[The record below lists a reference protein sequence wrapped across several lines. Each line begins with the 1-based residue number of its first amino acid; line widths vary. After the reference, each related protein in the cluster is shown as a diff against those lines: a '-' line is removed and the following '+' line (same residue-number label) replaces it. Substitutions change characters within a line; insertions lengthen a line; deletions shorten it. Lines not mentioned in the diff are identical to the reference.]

1 MKSYKIK
8 WSLVTALAAACSA
21 VAGIVPQSIPF
32 SNGFN
37 YTNGTPVASLTN
49 VGWDASSPLPV
60 VQTDVVV
67 SATDTNA
74 VIIPANEVVSNAISP
89 VVLTNV
95 WMDFY
100 MQLAPEEVGSPA
112 IDTNSAVTACYLDH
126 FGHLAAY
133 NVSSKAWETY
143 TNYVGGGDITGVA
156 TGQWVHVSVNQNY
169 TTRQC
174 AIFMDGRNVRNQLPM
189 MNNTAASCSSFSI
202 SGGEVSSSYL
212 DDYSIQQSVP
222 GWLNSSTN
230 DWNSNGIPDAVEIQT
245 VGYVGVPLY
254 VGWSQPY
261 TNVQAAFT
269 AARSLDWVH
278 IYQETVAENVSI
290 DHTFRMITGQVF
302 TINGNLS
309 LGASLVMTSWVGFA
323 CGNLGVGAA
332 GQFDVYGDVVASNVT
347 VSTGATLLVSG
358 SLTNLGVLTVGTNAA
373 MTVGGNLADSGNV
386 TVQRSGLLSVTG
398 AVNALAFTLEDL
410 ATVWAGGNLVG
421 TDLLMGTNAVMLVL
435 GNMTNQNVNLGTNAS
450 LTVNGSMS
458 SSTVALKS
466 GAHLTAANASASGG
480 VSLDAGAVMS
490 VAGKLSALN
499 AVINPSST
507 LSAGALALS
516 GDVTLNSG
524 AGLTVTGG
532 VTAVNVN
539 FNNAGMTATV
549 GGTLTNLGLLTV
561 GTNSAVAVGGNL
573 VSSTNVTVQRA
584 GLLSVTGSVNAL
596 AFTLEDLA
604 TARVGGNV
612 ACTDFLMGTNSLL
625 TVNGFMSSSDIT
637 LKSWATAAVGGSL
650 TNLGW
655 LTVGTN
661 ASMTV
666 GGNLVDSSN
675 VTVQA
680 GGLLTVNGFMNSSNV
695 LLNLGATA
703 TVGGSLTNL
712 GLLTVGTNG
721 AMTVGGNLASSTNV
735 TVQRAGL
742 LSVTGMVNAL
752 AFTLED
758 GATNRV
764 GSNLVCTTFSTGTNA
779 LLSVNGFMSSS
790 NVTLK
795 SGATATV
802 GGSLTNLGLLTVG
815 TNGAMTVG
823 GNLASST
830 NVTVQRAGLLSVTGM
845 VNALAFTLEDL
856 ATARARSNLVCTAF
870 STGTNAVLSVN
881 GFMSS
886 SNVMMNSGATA
897 AVGGSLTNLGLLTV
911 GTNGVMTVGGNLV
924 DSSNVTVQA
933 GGLLSVTGA
942 LNALAF
948 TLEDLATGR
957 VGGDVICTDFSTG
970 ANSIMLVLGSM
981 TNQNVNLGTNAS
993 LTVNGS
999 MSSSTV
1005 ALKSGAHLTT
1015 GNLSATGSASLD
1027 AGAAMSVA
1035 GTMSALN
1042 AVISTGASLS
1052 AGVLALAGD
1061 LTVNTGAVLTV
1072 SGAMTAVNVNFNK
1085 GATATLGA
1093 GITATNLTL
1102 GSQVTLYIANANVV
1116 CSNLAIQSGGRIVV
1130 TNGSLTANGI
1140 SLTGTFTVGDTWNS
1154 QVQSTLTFTDDFEN
1168 YLNGTPLVTL
1178 GFRGWG
1184 ASAGDVLV
1192 LTNLNGN
1199 TTKAVNLP
1207 YGDMVSNR
1215 VSAVG
1220 VRKVWTDVQ
1229 IVMPYNIA
1237 DDMPDVDN
1245 NAIAMILMSSNGY
1258 LSAYN
1263 QSVGMWEEFRTNYW
1277 GTNVAVTG
1285 LGEWVHVSVFNNFD
1299 TKECA
1304 IFRNGILLRQH
1315 LPFINT
1321 NINQYAEFGYSQ
1333 MEVETGSLD
1342 NVVISGVLPAGLT
1355 NDVDQ
1360 NGVAD
1365 ALAIDFY
1372 GDVKGGSSG
1381 TVYLLR

>member
-758 GATNRV
+758 
-764 GSNLVCTTFSTGTNA
+764 
-779 LLSVNGFMSSS
+779 
-790 NVTLK
+790 
-795 SGATATV
+795 
-802 GGSLTNLGLLTVG
+802 
-815 TNGAMTVG
+815 
-823 GNLASST
+823 
-830 NVTVQRAGLLSVTGM
+830 
-845 VNALAFTLEDL
+845 L